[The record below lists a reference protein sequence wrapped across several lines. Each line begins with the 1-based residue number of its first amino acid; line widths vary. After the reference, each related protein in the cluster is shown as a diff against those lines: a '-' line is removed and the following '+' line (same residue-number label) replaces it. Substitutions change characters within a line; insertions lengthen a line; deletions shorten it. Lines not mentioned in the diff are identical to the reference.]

1 MSDKTG
7 VAGLRQ
13 AIDNQWA
20 AGEACFLL
28 PIGEATAICD
38 ECEDELVALSWA
50 KGVPV
55 PRDADGAVV
64 PLAAEELYTNK
75 GEKVLVDSI
84 CFNGFFWYVKDLR
97 REPCRLDRL
106 HRGERDSWEKL
117 EEDVARIGSAD
128 YPCDYFNHA
137 GCGMP
142 CYSCPAN
149 TDAEDCIAGLAR
161 DVLRRAKALAGR
173 DAKAHAGVGES

>member
-1 MSDKTG
+1 MADKTG
-7 VAGLRQ
+7 VARLRQ
-13 AIDNQWA
+13 AIENQWD
-20 AGEACFLL
+20 AGEACFTL

-38 ECEDELVALSWA
+38 ECEDELARLSWA
-50 KGVPV
+50 RGVPV

-117 EEDVARIGSAD
+117 EEDAKLAPRAYLDKRGMNPEKTERVASMMAD
-128 YPCDYFNHA
+128 LV
-137 GCGMP
+137 
-142 CYSCPAN
+142 S
-149 TDAEDCIAGLAR
+149 
-161 DVLRRAKALAGR
+161 RAKALVER
-173 DAKAHAGVGES
+173 DAKGADCD